1 MTVLFTELKY
11 CHKPL
16 GYEIAMSAFK
26 FLIRKRLMT
35 NFIFTSSNCVKLQ
48 VSHVHRWF
56 VFCHNTLYQSLLSA
70 LHFES
75 LMIWVKYSLQHQ
87 AYCSSF
93 GNKWPLVLIPLSLD
107 PLQSRLSFQPI
118 HTLGCSAA
126 HIVVLSSPFPPL
138 CIASFHDRFQLLASL
153 KHTAWIYSQP
163 ILWERSVAARHWTSK
178 ATRSSLAP
186 RPLQVVRFMFFICGG
201 SS

>member
-1 MTVLFTELKY
+1 
-11 CHKPL
+11 
-16 GYEIAMSAFK
+16 MSAFK
-26 FLIRKRLMT
+26 FLIRKRVMT

-75 LMIWVKYSLQHQ
+75 LMIQVNYSLQHQ

-107 PLQSRLSFQPI
+107 PLQSRLSF

-126 HIVVLSSPFPPL
+126 HIVVLSSPFPLL
-138 CIASFHDRFQLLASL
+138 CIVSLHDRFQPLASL

-178 ATRSSLAP
+178 ATRSALAP
-186 RPLQVVRFMFFICGG
+186 RPLQVVRFTFFICGG